1 MNIKSL
7 VNLKIDKK
15 SYILIWSIIII
26 LNGIF
31 IYSIEN
37 ILPEKYFYDS
47 YSIIDAIKFQDYSH
61 FDTSYRVTAKIFSI
75 FNFNKLKS
83 YNMTLYFIFLLY
95 FIPYLYKNY
104 SSKFYLTFFN
114 IVFLFL
120 ASIYLIRP
128 GKEMLQLFII
138 MLCYQFDKLSPLFL
152 MIGGM
157 LFRPYL
163 IIQGIIF
170 IGLKFYLKR
179 KNKVLWGILI
189 LILIVIFSLRFP
201 KIVNS
206 VLGIRERVNL
216 NRLES
221 PDAKTIISDWLD
233 KDGIIFLYLNYSINT
248 LRLLFPIE
256 LLVKGIKYFPYVVF
270 QIWLTKKLW
279 NWKSIKNDKVILL
292 YSFILISGVFEPD
305 FGSFLR
311 HTVPYFIII
320 QNILFD
326 ESLRGK

>member
-1 MNIKSL
+1 
-7 VNLKIDKK
+7 
-15 SYILIWSIIII
+15 
-26 LNGIF
+26 
-31 IYSIEN
+31 
-37 ILPEKYFYDS
+37 
-47 YSIIDAIKFQDYSH
+47 
-61 FDTSYRVTAKIFSI
+61 
-75 FNFNKLKS
+75 
-83 YNMTLYFIFLLY
+83 
-95 FIPYLYKNY
+95 
-104 SSKFYLTFFN
+104 
-114 IVFLFL
+114 
-120 ASIYLIRP
+120 
-128 GKEMLQLFII
+128 
-138 MLCYQFDKLSPLFL
+138 
-152 MIGGM
+152 M

-256 LLVKGIKYFPYVVF
+256 LLVKGIKYFPYVIF
-270 QIWLTKKLW
+270 QIWFTKKLW
-279 NWKSIKNDKVILL
+279 NWKNIKSDKVILL

-311 HTVPYFIII
+311 HTVPYLFVLKGIKNEKNIIC
-320 QNILFD
+320 
-326 ESLRGK
+326 K

>member
-7 VNLKIDKK
+7 VNLKVDKE
-15 SYILIWSIIII
+15 SYILIWGIIII

-31 IYSIEN
+31 ICNIES
-37 ILPEKYFYDS
+37 ILPRKYFYDS
-47 YSIIDAIKFQDYSH
+47 YSIIDAIKLQDYSH

-75 FNFNKLKS
+75 FNFDKLRS
-83 YNMTLYFIFLLY
+83 YNMVLYFISLLF

-114 IVFLFL
+114 VAFLFL

-138 MLCYQFDKLSPLFL
+138 ILCYQFGKLSPLFL

-179 KNKVLWGILI
+179 KNKILWGILI
-189 LILIVIFSLRFP
+189 LFLIVIFSFKFP

-221 PDAKTIISDWLD
+221 PDAKTIISDWID
-233 KDGIIFLYLNYSINT
+233 KDGIIFLYLNYLINT
-248 LRLLFPIE
+248 LRLLFSIE
-256 LLVKGIKYFPYVVF
+256 LLVKGIKYFPYVIF
-270 QIWLTKKLW
+270 QMWFTKKLW
-279 NWKSIKNDKVILL
+279 NWKNIKEDKVILL

-311 HTVPYFIII
+311 HIVPYFIII
-320 QNILFD
+320 QNILFN

>member
-7 VNLKIDKK
+7 VNLKIDKE

-31 IYSIEN
+31 IYNIEN

-47 YSIIDAIKFQDYSH
+47 YTILTAINENQSYLIDK
-61 FDTSYRVTAKIFSI
+61 SYTLTLKIFSL
-75 FNFNKLKS
+75 FNFDELRS
-83 YNMTLYFIFLLY
+83 YNMVLSLIF

-104 SSKFYLTFFN
+104 SLKIHLLFFN

-128 GKEMLQLFII
+128 GKEMLQLFIVI
-138 MLCYQFDKLSPLFL
+138 LCYQFDKLSSIFL
-152 MIGGM
+152 IIGGI

-163 IIQGIIF
+163 IIQGIMF

-179 KNKVLWGILI
+179 KNKILWGILI
-189 LILIVIFSLRFP
+189 LILIVIFSLKFP
-201 KIVNS
+201 KIVNL
-206 VLGIRERVNL
+206 VLGVREKVNL
-216 NRLES
+216 HRLES
-221 PDAKTIISDWLD
+221 PDAKTIINDWLD
-233 KDGIIFLYLNYSINT
+233 KDGMIFLYINYFINT
-248 LRLLFPIE
+248 LRLLFPVE
-256 LLVKGIKYFPYVVF
+256 LLVKGIKYFPYIVF
-270 QIWLTKKLW
+270 QIWFTKKLW
-279 NWKSIKNDKVILL
+279 NWKSIKNNKVILL

-311 HTVPYFIII
+311 HTIPYFIII

>member
-7 VNLKIDKK
+7 VNLKIDSK

-31 IYSIEN
+31 IYNIES

-47 YSIIDAIKFQDYSH
+47 YSIIETIKLQDYSN
-61 FDTSYRVTAKIFSI
+61 FGTSYRVTAEVFSI
-75 FNFNKLKS
+75 FNFEKLRS
-83 YNMTLYFIFLLY
+83 YNMALYFIFLLF

-120 ASIYLIRP
+120 AIIYLIRP
-128 GKEMLQLFII
+128 GKEMLQLFIVI
-138 MLCYQFDKLSPLFL
+138 LCYRFEKLSPLFL
-152 MIGGM
+152 IIGGT
-157 LFRPYL
+157 LFRSYL

-170 IGLKFYLKR
+170 IVLKFYLKR
-179 KNKVLWGILI
+179 QNKVLWGILI
-189 LILIVIFSLRFP
+189 VILTTTFSLKFP
-201 KIVNS
+201 EIVKM
-206 VLGIRERVNL
+206 VLGVRGRVNL
-216 NRLES
+216 GRLES
-221 PDAKTIISDWLD
+221 PDARTIIIDWID
-233 KDGIIFLYLNYSINT
+233 GNGIIFLYLNYFTNT
-248 LRLLFPIE
+248 LRLLFPVE

-270 QIWLTKKLW
+270 QIWFTKKLW
-279 NWKSIKNDKVILL
+279 NWKIIKNDKVILL

-311 HTVPYFIII
+311 HTVPYLIVVF
-320 QNILFD
+320 NIF
-326 ESLRGK
+326 LRREDR

>member
-7 VNLKIDKK
+7 VNLKIDKE

-31 IYSIEN
+31 IYNIEN

-75 FNFNKLKS
+75 FNFEKLRS
-83 YNMTLYFIFLLY
+83 YNIILYFISLLF

-114 IVFLFL
+114 VVFLFL

-138 MLCYQFDKLSPLFL
+138 ILCYQFEKLSPLFL
-152 MIGGM
+152 ITGGI
-157 LFRPYL
+157 LFRAYL

-189 LILIVIFSLRFP
+189 LVLIVIFSLRFP

-216 NRLES
+216 HRLES
-221 PDAKTIISDWLD
+221 PDTKTIISDWLD
-233 KDGIIFLYLNYSINT
+233 NEGIIFLYLNYLINT

-256 LLVKGIKYFPYVVF
+256 LLVKGIKYFPYVIF
-270 QIWLTKKLW
+270 QIWFTKKLW
-279 NWKSIKNDKVILL
+279 NWKNIKSDKVILL

-311 HTVPYFIII
+311 HTVPYLFVLKGIKNEKNIIY
-320 QNILFD
+320 
-326 ESLRGK
+326 K

>member
-7 VNLKIDKK
+7 VNLKIDKE

-31 IYSIEN
+31 IYNIEN

-256 LLVKGIKYFPYVVF
+256 LLVKGIKYFPYVIF
-270 QIWLTKKLW
+270 QIWVTKKLW
-279 NWKSIKNDKVILL
+279 NWKNIKEDKVILL

-311 HTVPYFIII
+311 HIVPYFIII
-320 QNILFD
+320 QNILFN
-326 ESLRGK
+326 ESLRRK

>member
-7 VNLKIDKK
+7 VNLKIDKE

-31 IYSIEN
+31 IYNIEN

-47 YSIIDAIKFQDYSH
+47 YTILTAINENQSYLIDK
-61 FDTSYRVTAKIFSI
+61 SYTLTLKIFSL
-75 FNFNKLKS
+75 FNFDELRS
-83 YNMTLYFIFLLY
+83 YNMVLYLISLIF

-104 SSKFYLTFFN
+104 SLKIHLLFFN

-128 GKEMLQLFII
+128 GKEMLQLFIVI
-138 MLCYQFDKLSPLFL
+138 LCYQFDKLSSIFL
-152 MIGGM
+152 IIGGI

-163 IIQGIIF
+163 IIQGIMF

-179 KNKVLWGILI
+179 KNKILWGILI
-189 LILIVIFSLRFP
+189 LILIVIFSLKFP
-201 KIVNS
+201 KIVNL
-206 VLGIRERVNL
+206 VLGVREKVNL
-216 NRLES
+216 HRLES
-221 PDAKTIISDWLD
+221 PDAKTIINDWLD
-233 KDGIIFLYLNYSINT
+233 KDGMIFLYINYFINT
-248 LRLLFPIE
+248 LRLLFPVE
-256 LLVKGIKYFPYVVF
+256 LLVKGIKYFPYIVF
-270 QIWLTKKLW
+270 QIWFTKKLW
-279 NWKSIKNDKVILL
+279 NWKSIKNNKIILL

-311 HTVPYFIII
+311 HIIPYLFILEGIKNGKNII
-320 QNILFD
+320 Y
-326 ESLRGK
+326 K

>member
-7 VNLKIDKK
+7 VNLKTNRE

-31 IYSIEN
+31 LYNIES

-47 YSIIDAIKFQDYSH
+47 YSIINAIKIQDYSH
-61 FDTSYRVTAKIFSI
+61 FGTSYKITAKFFSI
-75 FNFNKLKS
+75 FNFDKLRS
-83 YNMTLYFIFLLY
+83 YNMVLYFIFLLF

-114 IVFLFL
+114 VVFLFL

-138 MLCYQFDKLSPLFL
+138 MLCYQFDKLSSLFL
-152 MIGGM
+152 IIGGI

-179 KNKVLWGILI
+179 KSKVLWGILI
-189 LILIVIFSLRFP
+189 LVLIVIFSFRFP
-201 KIVNS
+201 KIVNL
-206 VLGIRERVNL
+206 VLGIRERLNL
-216 NRLES
+216 HRLES
-221 PDAKTIISDWLD
+221 PDARTIISDWID
-233 KDGIIFLYLNYSINT
+233 KNGMIFLYLNYFINT

-256 LLVKGIKYFPYVVF
+256 LLIKGIKYFPYIVF
-270 QIWLTKKLW
+270 QIWFTKKLW
-279 NWKSIKNDKVILL
+279 NWKSNKNDKVILL
-292 YSFILISGVFEPD
+292 YSFILISGLFEPD

-311 HTVPYFIII
+311 HTVPYIFILKGIRNGKNII
-320 QNILFD
+320 Y
-326 ESLRGK
+326 K

>member
-7 VNLKIDKK
+7 VNLKINRE

-31 IYSIEN
+31 LYNIES

-47 YSIIDAIKFQDYSH
+47 YSIINAIKIQDYSH
-61 FDTSYRVTAKIFSI
+61 FGTSYKITAKFFSI
-75 FNFNKLKS
+75 FNFDKLRS
-83 YNMTLYFIFLLY
+83 YNIVLYFISLLF

-114 IVFLFL
+114 VVFLFL

-152 MIGGM
+152 MIGGI

-170 IGLKFYLKR
+170 VGLKFYLKR
-179 KNKVLWGILI
+179 KSKVLWGILI
-189 LILIVIFSLRFP
+189 LVLIVIFSFKFP
-201 KIVNS
+201 KIVNL

-216 NRLES
+216 HRLES
-221 PDAKTIISDWLD
+221 LDAKTIISDWLENE
-233 KDGIIFLYLNYSINT
+233 GIIFLYLNYFINT

-256 LLVKGIKYFPYVVF
+256 LLIKGIKYFPYIVF
-270 QIWLTKKLW
+270 QIWFTKKLW

-320 QNILFD
+320 NRIIYNG
-326 ESLRGK
+326 SKK

>member
-7 VNLKIDKK
+7 VNLKIDKE

-26 LNGIF
+26 LIGVF
-31 IYSIEN
+31 IYNIEN

-47 YSIIDAIKFQDYSH
+47 YSIIEAIKLQDYSH
-61 FDTSYRVTAKIFSI
+61 FDTSYRVTVH
-75 FNFNKLKS
+75 
-83 YNMTLYFIFLLY
+83 LL
-95 FIPYLYKNY
+95 
-104 SSKFYLTFFN
+104 FFN

-138 MLCYQFDKLSPLFL
+138 ILCYQFSKLSPIFL
-152 MIGGM
+152 IIGGI

-163 IIQGIIF
+163 IVQGIIF

-189 LILIVIFSLRFP
+189 LILIVIFSLKFP
-201 KIVNS
+201 KIVNL
-206 VLGIRERVNL
+206 VLGVREKVNL
-216 NRLES
+216 HRLES
-221 PDAKTIISDWLD
+221 PDARTIISDWLD
-233 KDGIIFLYLNYSINT
+233 KDGMIFLYINYFINT
-248 LRLLFPIE
+248 LRLLFPVE
-256 LLVKGIKYFPYVVF
+256 LLVKGIKYFPYIVF
-270 QIWLTKKLW
+270 QIWFTKKLW
-279 NWKSIKNDKVILL
+279 NWKNIKEDKVILL
-292 YSFILISGVFEPD
+292 YSFILIGGIFEPD

-320 QNILFD
+320 QNILFN

>member
-7 VNLKIDKK
+7 VNLKIDKE

-31 IYSIEN
+31 IYNIES
-37 ILPEKYFYDS
+37 ILPRKYFYDS
-47 YSIIDAIKFQDYSH
+47 YKILTAINENQSYLIDK
-61 FDTSYRVTAKIFSI
+61 SYTLTLKIFSL
-75 FNFNKLKS
+75 FNFDELRS
-83 YNMTLYFIFLLY
+83 YNMVLYLISLIF

-104 SSKFYLTFFN
+104 SLKVHLLFFN

-128 GKEMLQLFII
+128 GKKMLQLFIVI
-138 MLCYQFDKLSPLFL
+138 LCYQFDKLSSIFL
-152 MIGGM
+152 IIGGI

-179 KNKVLWGILI
+179 KNKILWGILI
-189 LILIVIFSLRFP
+189 LILIVIFSLKFP
-201 KIVNS
+201 KIVNL
-206 VLGIRERVNL
+206 VLGVREKVNL
-216 NRLES
+216 HRLES
-221 PDAKTIISDWLD
+221 PDAKTIINDWLD
-233 KDGIIFLYLNYSINT
+233 KDGMIFLYINYFINT
-248 LRLLFPIE
+248 LRLLFPVE
-256 LLVKGIKYFPYVVF
+256 LLVKGIKYFPYIVF
-270 QIWLTKKLW
+270 QIWFTKKLW
-279 NWKSIKNDKVILL
+279 NWKSIKNNKIILL

-311 HTVPYFIII
+311 HIIPYLFILEGIKNGKNII
-320 QNILFD
+320 Y
-326 ESLRGK
+326 K

>member
-7 VNLKIDKK
+7 VNLKIDKE

-26 LNGIF
+26 LIGVF
-31 IYSIEN
+31 IYNIEN

-47 YSIIDAIKFQDYSH
+47 YSIIEAIKLQDYSH
-61 FDTSYRVTAKIFSI
+61 FDTSYRVTAKVFSI
-75 FNFNKLKS
+75 FNFNELRS
-83 YNMTLYFIFLLY
+83 YNVILYLIFLTF

-104 SSKFYLTFFN
+104 SLKVHLLFFN

-138 MLCYQFDKLSPLFL
+138 ILCYQFDKLSPIFL
-152 MIGGM
+152 IIGGI

-179 KNKVLWGILI
+179 KNKILWGILI
-189 LILIVIFSLRFP
+189 LILIVIFGLKFP
-201 KIVNS
+201 KIVNL
-206 VLGIRERVNL
+206 VLGIRKRVNL
-216 NRLES
+216 YRLES
-221 PDAKTIISDWLD
+221 PDARTIISDWLD
-233 KDGIIFLYLNYSINT
+233 KDGMIFLYINYFINT
-248 LRLLFPIE
+248 LRLLFPVE
-256 LLVKGIKYFPYVVF
+256 LLVKGIKYFPYIVF
-270 QIWLTKKLW
+270 QIWFTKKLW
-279 NWKSIKNDKVILL
+279 NWKSVKNNKVILL
-292 YSFILISGVFEPD
+292 YSFISISGVFEPD

-320 QNILFD
+320 QNILFN

>member
-1 MNIKSL
+1 MNVKSL
-7 VNLKIDKK
+7 LNLKINKE

-31 IYSIEN
+31 IYNIEN

-47 YSIIDAIKFQDYSH
+47 YSIIDAIKFQDSSH

-75 FNFNKLKS
+75 FNFEKLRS
-83 YNMTLYFIFLLY
+83 YNIILYFISLLF

-114 IVFLFL
+114 VVFLFL

-138 MLCYQFDKLSPLFL
+138 VLCYQFEKLSPLFL

-170 IGLKFYLKR
+170 IGLKFYLKI
-179 KNKVLWGILI
+179 KNKILWGILI
-189 LILIVIFSLRFP
+189 LFLIVIFGFKFP
-201 KIVNS
+201 KIANL

-221 PDAKTIISDWLD
+221 PDAKTIICDWLD

-256 LLVKGIKYFPYVVF
+256 LLVKGIKYFPYVIF
-270 QIWLTKKLW
+270 QIWFTKKLW
-279 NWKSIKNDKVILL
+279 NWKSIKEDKVILL

-311 HTVPYFIII
+311 HIVPYFIII
-320 QNILFD
+320 QNILFNK
-326 ESLRGK
+326 SLRGK

>member
-7 VNLKIDKK
+7 INLKIDKK
-15 SYILIWSIIII
+15 NYILIWLVIIF

-47 YSIIDAIKFQDYSH
+47 YSIIEAIKLQDYSN
-61 FDTSYRVTAKIFSI
+61 FGTSYRVTAEVFSI
-75 FNFNKLKS
+75 FNFEKLRS
-83 YNMTLYFIFLLY
+83 YNMALYFIFLLF

-128 GKEMLQLFII
+128 GKEMLQLFIVI
-138 MLCYQFDKLSPLFL
+138 LCYRFEKLSPLFL
-152 MIGGM
+152 IIGGT
-157 LFRPYL
+157 LFRSYL

-179 KNKVLWGILI
+179 QNKVLWGILI
-189 LILIVIFSLRFP
+189 VILIITFSLKFP
-201 KIVNS
+201 EVVKT
-206 VLGIRERVNL
+206 VLGVREKVNL
-216 NRLES
+216 HRLES
-221 PDAKTIISDWLD
+221 PDARTIISDWLD
-233 KDGIIFLYLNYSINT
+233 KEGIVFLYLNYFINT
-248 LRLLFPIE
+248 LRLLFSIE

-270 QIWLTKKLW
+270 QIWFTKKLW
-279 NWKSIKNDKVILL
+279 NWKIIKNDKVILL

-320 QNILFD
+320 NNLIYD
-326 ESLRGK
+326 GSKK

>member
-7 VNLKIDKK
+7 VNLKIDRE
-15 SYILIWSIIII
+15 SYILIWFIIIF

-31 IYSIEN
+31 IYNIEN

-61 FDTSYRVTAKIFSI
+61 FGTSYRVTAEVFSI
-75 FNFNKLKS
+75 FNFEKLRS
-83 YNMTLYFIFLLY
+83 YNMTLYFIFLLF
-95 FIPYLYKNY
+95 FILYLYKNY
-104 SSKFYLTFFN
+104 SSKFYLLFFY

-128 GKEMLQLFII
+128 GKEILQLFIVI
-138 MLCYQFDKLSPLFL
+138 LCYQFDKLSPLFL
-152 MIGGM
+152 IVGGG
-157 LFRPYL
+157 LFRGYL

-179 KNKVLWGILI
+179 KNKALWGILI
-189 LILIVIFSLRFP
+189 VILITIFSLKFP
-201 KIVNS
+201 EIVKM
-206 VLGIRERVNL
+206 VLGVRERVNL
-216 NRLES
+216 GRLES
-221 PDAKTIISDWLD
+221 PYARTIIIDWID
-233 KDGIIFLYLNYSINT
+233 RDGIIFLYLNYFINI
-248 LRLLFPIE
+248 LRLLLPIE
-256 LLVKGIKYFPYVVF
+256 LLIKSVKYFPYVVF
-270 QIWLTKKLW
+270 QIWFTKKLW
-279 NWKSIKNDKVILL
+279 NWKIIKNDKVILL

-320 QNILFD
+320 QNILFN